1 MARGTAEFATWIAP
15 GIGTRLAPHHE
26 PAVGLSLGAE
36 ATLPL
41 AMAEQLRFGP
51 WLDVGADSLDLFR
64 ARGGVSILLGGLPD
78 PGFVS
83 LLPASHPEG
92 ALGLR
97 LGLGWR
103 GFSGLDTS
111 SNGVQLE
118 AKLTFGSRRYT
129 ETVEGGN
136 AYDVCDGD
144 GTIHTDHGERYQ
156 VGHWGPGFAFGQR
169 VFVELERSLDAP
181 TTQWIV
187 GVEIDPATVW
197 EAAREARTRDFMMR
211 TRWSGALV
219 EAPTWK

>member
-15 GIGTRLAPHHE
+15 GIGTRLTPHHE

-41 AMAEQLRFGP
+41 AFEEQLRFGP
-51 WLDVGADSLDLFR
+51 WLDVGADSLDLLR
-64 ARGGVSILLGGLPD
+64 ARGGLSILLGGLPD

-83 LLPASHPEG
+83 HLPASLPEG

-97 LGLGWR
+97 LGVGWR
-103 GFSGLDTS
+103 GLSGLDAS
-111 SNGVQLE
+111 SDGLQLE

-129 ETVEGGN
+129 ETNESGN
-136 AYDVCDGD
+136 AYDVCDEAGR
-144 GTIHTDHGERYQ
+144 IHTPRGERYQ
-156 VGHWGPGFAFGQR
+156 VGHWGPGFAFGHR

-181 TTQWIV
+181 TTQLIV

-197 EAAREARTRDFMMR
+197 AAMREARIREYEMR
-211 TRWSGALV
+211 TKMDGGW
-219 EAPTWK
+219 